1 MLNNIKFII
10 ILLII
15 IFAAV
20 SVSYRQGI
28 SGPADKNGQDKIF
41 IVKKGES
48 VDRIG
53 ENLAEAGL
61 IKSKLYFKIYIWR
74 NKTESNLQAGKYVL
88 SPKMNIKEIARILSA
103 GKTLNDELTIK
114 IIEGWT
120 IDDINEY
127 LVNNNIVAEGD
138 FVNLAKAEIGN
149 WKLGIE
155 KPDFLN
161 DAPANANLEGF
172 LFPDTY
178 KIFKGASAEDIIKKM
193 LDNFGLK
200 LTDKM
205 RADAEKQG
213 RTIYDIVRM
222 ASIVEKEV
230 RTPRDMKIASGLFWD
245 RIKNG
250 QALESDATLSY
261 FFGTNKP
268 RHSLEELKVDSPYN
282 SYKYRG
288 LPPTPI
294 SNPGLNA
301 IKAAIYPEHTDYN
314 YFLSKP
320 DTGETVFS
328 KTYNEHLKNKAKY
341 LK

>member
-1 MLNNIKFII
+1 MLKKIKFII

-15 IFAAV
+15 IFAII
-20 SVSYRQGI
+20 SISYRQGI
-28 SGPADKNGQDKIF
+28 SGSADKKGQDKIF
-41 IVKKGES
+41 IIKKGES

-53 ENLAEAGL
+53 GNLAEAGL
-61 IKSKLYFKIYIWR
+61 IKSKLYFKIYVWR
-74 NKTESNLQAGKYVL
+74 DKAENNLQAGKYVL
-88 SPKMNIKEIARILSA
+88 NPKLNIKEITRILSS
-103 GKTLNDELTIK
+103 GKVLNDELTIK

-120 IDDINEY
+120 LDDINKY
-127 LVNNNIVAEGD
+127 FINNNIIAD
-138 FVNLAKAEIGN
+138 DSFIDLAKTKIGN
-149 WKLGIE
+149 WKLKSK
-155 KPDFLN
+155 KPDFL
-161 DAPANANLEGF
+161 DDVPADANLEGF

-178 KIFKGASAEDIIKKM
+178 KIFKGASAEDIIGKM
-193 LDNFGLK
+193 LDNFGSK

-205 RADAEKQG
+205 RADAKKQG
-213 RTIYDIVRM
+213 KTIYDIVRM

-245 RIKNG
+245 RMKNG

-268 RHSLEELKVDSPYN
+268 RHSLEELKVDSSYN

-320 DTGETVFS
+320 GAGETVFS

>member
-1 MLNNIKFII
+1 MKKIKLII

-15 IFAAV
+15 IFAVV
-20 SVSYRQGI
+20 SISYRQGI

-41 IVKKGES
+41 IV
-48 VDRIG
+48 
-53 ENLAEAGL
+53 EAGEGVKQIGSNLLEAEL
-61 IKSKLYFKIYIWR
+61 IKSKLFFEIYVWR
-74 NKTESNLQAGKYVL
+74 NKIENSLQAGKYSL
-88 SPKMNIKEIARILSA
+88 SPALSIQEITGILL
-103 GKTLNDELTIK
+103 GGEVLKDELTIK

-127 LVNNNIVAEGD
+127 LVRNNIITDKD
-138 FVNLAKAEIGN
+138 FINLAKAEIGN
-149 WKLGIE
+149 WELGIG

-161 DAPANANLEGF
+161 DAPKDVALEGF

-178 KIFKGASAEDIIKKM
+178 KIFKGASAENIIKKM
-193 LDNFGLK
+193 LDNFGYK
-200 LTDKM
+200 LTDEM
-205 RADAEKQG
+205 RADIKKQG
-213 RTIYDIVRM
+213 RTVYDIIKM

-230 RTPRDMKIASGLFWD
+230 RTSRDMKIASGLFWN
-245 RIKNG
+245 RMRNG

-268 RHSLEELKVDSPYN
+268 RHSLEELKVESPYN

-294 SNPGLNA
+294 SNPGLRA
-301 IKAAIYPEHTDYN
+301 IQAAIYPEYTDYN

-320 DTGETVFS
+320 GTGETVFS
-328 KTYNEHLKNKAKY
+328 VTYGEQLRNKAKY